1 MVSELAEFQRESA
14 QKHRGNF
21 PQDAA
26 FILIPWDLI
35 VEEAF
40 LEITGQ
46 NWLP

>member
-1 MVSELAEFQRESA
+1 MVSELAEFQMEST

-26 FILIPWDLI
+26 FILIPWYLI

-40 LEITGQ
+40 LEITG
-46 NWLP
+46 